1 MAEERN
7 KNQTRLKRVRKLLRT
22 PQGQTH
28 IRSITAALHP
38 TELAQL
44 LEDAPL
50 EIKEKILRQVPT
62 ELLSEAISEM
72 DEEANPAKLLTLLEP
87 KYASDLI
94 AELAPD
100 DAVDLLAQLPESL
113 KDRILHFV
121 PDEDELL
128 LNQLLDYD
136 EESAGGLMNPDV
148 ISVLANMT
156 KLD

>member
-1 MAEERN
+1 
-7 KNQTRLKRVRKLLRT
+7 
-22 PQGQTH
+22 
-28 IRSITAALHP
+28 
-38 TELAQL
+38 
-44 LEDAPL
+44 
-50 EIKEKILRQVPT
+50 
-62 ELLSEAISEM
+62 M

-128 LNQLLDYD
+128 LNQLLDL
-136 EESAGGLMNPDV
+136 EEVSAGGLLDPEV
-148 ISVLANMT
+148 IREQANMT
-156 KLD
+156 